1 MESIIILGN
10 GESLNQKYLD
20 KAQESALLAIKKELP
35 EEVFFQETINLVLDK
50 CKENLKYKKICL

>member
-10 GESLNQKYLD
+10 GEHLDQKYLD
-20 KAQESALLAIKKELP
+20 RAQESVLLAIKKELP
-35 EEVFFQETINLVLDK
+35 EEVFFQETIDLVLDK